1 MKEKT
6 YKIQCFSSSGK
17 EIQTTMSPMWYGL
30 TEEQARFVAI
40 GISVGLK
47 AKYKKARVEVCERQ
61 ECDGKNFFANAFTI
75 R

>member
-6 YKIQCFSSSGK
+6 YKISCFSSSGK

-30 TEEQARFVAI
+30 TEEQARFIAI
-40 GISVGLK
+40 GISSGLK
-47 AKYKKARVEVCERQ
+47 AKYKKVRVEVFERQ
-61 ECDGKNFFANAFTI
+61 ECNGKNFFANAFTI